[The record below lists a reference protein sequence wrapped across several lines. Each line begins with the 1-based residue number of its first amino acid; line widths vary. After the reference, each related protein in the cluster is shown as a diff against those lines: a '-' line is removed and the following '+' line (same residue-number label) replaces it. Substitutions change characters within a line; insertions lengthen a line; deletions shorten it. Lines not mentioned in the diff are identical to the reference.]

1 MGWPVGNMLLW
12 LANPDETLLRCR
24 QRPGLISSADMAAYG
39 EAQGPSGIATVATA
53 RVTAHG

>member
-1 MGWPVGNMLLW
+1 MGNILLW

-24 QRPGLISSADMAAYG
+24 ERPGLISSADMAAYG